1 MSSALDGAAPRAEPA
16 TRMSTEPPG
25 APEDSQSRHDWL
37 TSLDRAHVWHPFT
50 QMQTWLE
57 PLPGDEPVIIDQ
69 ARGCWLFD
77 TKGRKYLDAISS
89 LWVNVHGHRKP
100 EIDRAIKLQLEYVG
114 HTTLLGLAS
123 PPSIE
128 LAAQLVQRAPRFEGQ
143 PVLNKVFYSDSGS
156 TAAGGR
162 RPTSSYSRNAFGVS
176 RAARAKAP
184 MVNSPTS
191 ASSSYRPR

>member
-1 MSSALDGAAPRAEPA
+1 MTDEI
-16 TRMSTEPPG
+16 PG
-25 APEDSQSRHDWL
+25 APEGSQTRHERL

-57 PLPGDEPVIIDQ
+57 PLPGDEPVIIDH

-128 LAAQLVQRAPRFEGQ
+128 LAAELVRRAPRFEGH
-143 PVLNKVFYSDSGS
+143 PALNKGFYPDSGS
-156 TAAGGR
+156 TAAAVALQTPPQPWRLRGK
-162 RPTSSYSRNAFGVS
+162 PQE
-176 RAARAKAP
+176 
-184 MVNSPTS
+184 
-191 ASSSYRPR
+191 

>member
-1 MSSALDGAAPRAEPA
+1 MTDEI
-16 TRMSTEPPG
+16 PG
-25 APEDSQSRHDWL
+25 APEGQQTRHDRL
-37 TSLDRAHVWHPFT
+37 TALDRAHVWHPFT

-77 TKGRKYLDAISS
+77 TKGRKYLDAVSS

-114 HTTLLGLAS
+114 HTTLLGLGS

-128 LAAQLVQRAPRFEGQ
+128 LAAELVQRMPRFQRQ
-143 PVLNKVFYSDSGS
+143 PVLKKFSNSDSRS
-156 TAAGGR
+156 TQGW
-162 RPTSSYSRNAFGVS
+162 VEL
-176 RAARAKAP
+176 
-184 MVNSPTS
+184 TS
-191 ASSSYRPR
+191 A